1 MSDLPLFTSP
11 FAELRRRSRHAIVEL
26 RAPAFVLSTSH
37 VNGGLREDLR
47 FLVNHQSCE
56 PVKHQERFEL
66 ITGLGQEN
74 YHQHVC
80 AELAL
85 DPARTALMGTAAAMQ
100 YLGIVTHTWADLS
113 VTAIVTAGV
122 TGNAGS
128 AGDPAHYD
136 ERNGAWERI
145 SNTEIPNSKTQTPS
159 SEPARTEE
167 TGSTNPKS
175 KIENQKSPGTH
186 NGTIN
191 TILLFSSPLSPSALT
206 RAAMTMTEGKTSA
219 LLELA
224 IGSKSSW
231 RPATGTGTDQFA
243 IATPKDGGVPR
254 TWTGKHTKAGEL
266 IGRAVREATLEA
278 LRWQNGLEPSYT
290 RSLFH
295 ALGRFGL
302 TEESFKLA
310 QESLL
315 PERSYQLLKANWNPV
330 IFEPQLAAAA
340 FAFASVLDRI
350 FCGTLSTSS
359 ARESL
364 INQAALMGAGLA
376 TQPDNFASLR
386 HELIPHLPVD
396 LGHAPEQLLPAA
408 VALANRAIASGWQRK
423 WASA

>member
-1 MSDLPLFTSP
+1 MADLPLFSSP
-11 FAELRRRSRHAIVEL
+11 FAELSRRGRHAIVEL
-26 RAPAFVLSTSH
+26 RAPALVLSTSH
-37 VNGGLREDLR
+37 VNGGLRQDLR

-56 PVKHQERFEL
+56 PVRHQERFEL

-85 DPARTALMGTAAAMQ
+85 DPAQTALMGTAAAMQ
-100 YLGIVTHTWADLS
+100 YLGIVTHQWSDLA

-128 AGDPAHYD
+128 AGDTAHYD
-136 ERNGAWERI
+136 ERNGTWERT
-145 SNTEIPNSKTQTPS
+145 SPL
-159 SEPARTEE
+159 PA
-167 TGSTNPKS
+167 GAKPA
-175 KIENQKSPGTH
+175 GTH

-206 RAAMTMTEGKTSA
+206 RSAMTMTEAKTSA

-231 RPATGTGTDQFA
+231 RLATGTGTDQFA
-243 IATPKDGGVPR
+243 IATPINGGSPR

-266 IGRAVREATLEA
+266 VGRAVREATLEA

-295 ALGRFGL
+295 TLGRFGL
-302 TEESFKLA
+302 SEESFKVA
-310 QESLL
+310 QEQLL
-315 PERSYQLLKANWNPV
+315 SEREFQLLKANWNPIV
-330 IFEPQLAAAA
+330 FEPQLAAAA
-340 FAFASVLDRI
+340 FAFATVLDRI
-350 FCGTLSTSS
+350 LCGTLGPAS

-364 INQAALMGAGLA
+364 IHQAALMSAGLA
-376 TQPDNFASLR
+376 TQPDNFSAFR
-386 HELIPHLPVD
+386 RELIPALPIE
-396 LGHAPEQLLPAA
+396 LGSSPEQLLPAA
-408 VALANRAIASGWQRK
+408 VSLANRAIALGWQRK
-423 WASA
+423 WSA

>member
-1 MSDLPLFTSP
+1 MSDLPLFTSS
-11 FAELRRRSRHAIVEL
+11 FAELRRRGRHAIVEL
-26 RAPAFVLSTSH
+26 RAPALVLSTSH
-37 VNGGLREDLR
+37 VNGGLRDDLR

-85 DPARTALMGTAAAMQ
+85 DPAQAALMGTAAAMQ
-100 YLGIVTHTWADLS
+100 YLGVVTHMWADLA

-128 AGDPAHYD
+128 AGDAAHYD
-136 ERNGAWERI
+136 ERNGTWERT
-145 SNTEIPNSKTQTPS
+145 SPLPHGAK
-159 SEPARTEE
+159 PA
-167 TGSTNPKS
+167 
-175 KIENQKSPGTH
+175 GTH

-206 RAAMTMTEGKTSA
+206 RAVMTMTEAKTSA

-243 IATPKDGGVPR
+243 IATPRDGGTPR

-266 IGRAVREATLEA
+266 VGLAVREATLEA

-315 PERSYQLLKANWNPV
+315 PERSFQLLKANWNPV

-340 FAFASVLDRI
+340 FAFAAVLDRVL
-350 FCGTLSTSS
+350 CGTIGPAS

-364 INQAALMGAGLA
+364 IHQAALMAAGLA
-376 TQPDNFASLR
+376 TQPDNFATFR

-396 LGHAPEQLLPAA
+396 LGYTPEQLLPAA
-408 VALANRAIASGWQRK
+408 IALANRAIALGWQRK
-423 WASA
+423 WSA

>member
-11 FAELRRRSRHAIVEL
+11 FAELRRRGRHAIVEL
-26 RAPAFVLSTSH
+26 RAPALVLSTSH
-37 VNGGLREDLR
+37 VNGGLRDDLR

-66 ITGLGQEN
+66 ITGMGQDG
-74 YHQHVC
+74 YHRHVC

-85 DPARTALMGTAAAMQ
+85 DPAQTALMGTAAAMQ

-128 AGDPAHYD
+128 AGDAAFYD
-136 ERNGAWERI
+136 ERNGTWER
-145 SNTEIPNSKTQTPS
+145 TTPLP
-159 SEPARTEE
+159 EGAKPA
-167 TGSTNPKS
+167 
-175 KIENQKSPGTH
+175 GTH

-191 TILLFSSPLSPSALT
+191 TLLIFSSPLSPSALT
-206 RAAMTMTEGKTSA
+206 RAAMTMTEAKTSA

-231 RPATGTGTDQFA
+231 RLATGTGTDQFA
-243 IATPKDGGVPR
+243 IATPREGAAPR

-290 RSLFH
+290 RSIFH
-295 ALGRFGL
+295 ALTRFGL
-302 TEESFKLA
+302 SEEAFKLA
-310 QESLL
+310 QEKLL
-315 PERSYQLLKANWNPV
+315 SEREYQLLKANWNPV

-340 FAFASVLDRI
+340 YAFGSVLDRI
-350 FCGTLSTSS
+350 LCGTLSSSS

-364 INQAALMGAGLA
+364 INQAALMAAGLA
-376 TQPDNFASLR
+376 TQPENFSVFR
-386 HELIPHLPVD
+386 RELIPHIPVD
-396 LGHAPEQLLPAA
+396 IANTPAQLLPAA
-408 VALANRAIASGWQRK
+408 VALANHAIALGWQYK
-423 WASA
+423 WKN

>member
-11 FAELRRRSRHAIVEL
+11 FAELTRRGRHAIVEL
-26 RAPAFVLSTSH
+26 RAPALVLSTSH

-66 ITGLGQEN
+66 ITGLGQDS

-80 AELAL
+80 TELAL
-85 DPARTALMGTAAAMQ
+85 DPAQTALLGTAAAMQ
-100 YLGIVTHTWADLS
+100 YLGIVTHRWADLA

-136 ERNGAWERI
+136 ERDGAWERI
-145 SNTEIPNSKTQTPS
+145 TAPS
-159 SEPARTEE
+159 AEAKPA
-167 TGSTNPKS
+167 G
-175 KIENQKSPGTH
+175 IH

-206 RAAMTMTEGKTSA
+206 RAAMTMTEAKTSA

-243 IATPKDGGVPR
+243 IATPQAGGAPR

-302 TEESFKLA
+302 SEEAFKLA
-310 QESLL
+310 QEKLL
-315 PERSYQLLKANWNPV
+315 ESRSYQLLKDNWNPV
-330 IFEPQLAAAA
+330 VFEPQLAASAYA
-340 FAFASVLDRI
+340 FAAVLDRI
-350 FCGTLSTSS
+350 LGGTLGASA

-364 INQAALMGAGLA
+364 INQAALMAAGLA
-376 TQPDNFASLR
+376 TQPEHFPSFR
-386 HELIPHLPVD
+386 GELIPHLPVE
-396 LGHAPEQLLPAA
+396 LGSSPEQLLPASI
-408 VALANRAIASGWQRK
+408 ALANRAIALGWQRK

>member
-1 MSDLPLFTSP
+1 MADLPLFTSP
-11 FAELRRRSRHAIVEL
+11 FAELTRRGRHAFVEL
-26 RAPAFVLSTSH
+26 RVPALVLSTSH
-37 VNGGLREDLR
+37 VNGGLREELR

-56 PVKHQERFEL
+56 PVKHQERFEF
-66 ITGLGQEN
+66 ITGLGQES

-85 DPARTALMGTAAAMQ
+85 DPAQTALMGTAAAMQ
-100 YLGIVTHTWADLS
+100 YLGIVSHRWADLA

-128 AGDPAHYD
+128 AGDAAHYD
-136 ERNGAWERI
+136 ERNGTWER
-145 SNTEIPNSKTQTPS
+145 TTPPVADAK
-159 SEPARTEE
+159 PA
-167 TGSTNPKS
+167 
-175 KIENQKSPGTH
+175 GTH

-191 TILLFSSPLSPSALT
+191 TILIFSSPLSPSALT
-206 RAAMTMTEGKTSA
+206 RAVMTMTEAKTSA

-224 IGSKSSW
+224 IGSKGSW

-243 IATPKDGGVPR
+243 IATPKNGGAPR

-302 TEESFKLA
+302 SEDALKLA
-310 QESLL
+310 QEKLL
-315 PERSYQLLKANWNPV
+315 EARGYQLLKDNWNPV
-330 IFEPQLAAAA
+330 VFEPQLAASAYA
-340 FAFASVLDRI
+340 FAAVLDRI
-350 FCGTLSTSS
+350 LCGTLGASA

-364 INQAALMGAGLA
+364 INQAALMAAGLA
-376 TQPDNFASLR
+376 TQPDNFPSFR
-386 HELIPHLPVD
+386 RDLIPHLPV
-396 LGHAPEQLLPAA
+396 GISSNPEQLLPAA
-408 VALANRAIASGWQRK
+408 IALANRAVALGWQRK
-423 WASA
+423 WESS